1 MKFGE
6 QLASHLT
13 PEWRKQY
20 IRYEE
25 LKTLLY
31 DIVRLFLYFICVL
44 YFTS

>member
-25 LKTLLY
+25 LKALLY
-31 DIVRLFLYFICVL
+31 DIMLEAPTEADTRDQ
-44 YFTS
+44 